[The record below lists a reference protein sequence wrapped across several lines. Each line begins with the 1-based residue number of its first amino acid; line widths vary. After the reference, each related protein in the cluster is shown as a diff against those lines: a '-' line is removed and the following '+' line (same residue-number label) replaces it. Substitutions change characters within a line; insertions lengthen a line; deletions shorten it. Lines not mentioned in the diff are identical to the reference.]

1 MYTHIQI
8 DFKEFLKLILKKV
21 LAVYNIKLLHKHNNK
36 RVNKKIGL
44 PQISRFLPPPL
55 LKVIDGLL
63 RDTL

>member
-21 LAVYNIKLLHKHNNK
+21 LAVYDIKLLHKHNNK
-36 RVNKKIGL
+36 RVNKKNWITTNF
-44 PQISRFLPPPL
+44 QILPPL